1 MQNFDTPQ
9 DYNPN
14 PAPTMRL
21 EQPPSDLPNTVNSA
35 DILRQEFFQQN
46 VASLSPER
54 NIANPNLPMRMDM
67 QATFT
72 GPRPFNPFEYV
83 PTQNYRPQEPH
94 RPQFNNQ
101 WSMYPQQF
109 RPQMQ
114 PQMAH
119 HFNAQFN
126 SQFRP
131 PQFRPQQFN
140 QAYADQQEPLDD
152 YLPENPQNNFIP
164 RNDANDRPP
173 TQRTNNAERLV
184 KLKLDNSTGVH
195 RTADAMVYLPPGF
208 NPDQKYDVVVFN
220 HGFRSSAESSVREFD
235 LINQMKKG
243 HPQTV
248 LIVPEWQVQAGASN
262 HVQGKFAQQGFFTN
276 MLKEIIQKTPEL
288 AQAGLNG
295 IERMHLFSHSAGYT
309 PTGSILNKNP
319 EIAAK
324 VQSVTMLDSLYSD
337 TVMPWIQANQQA
349 FANGEK
355 QFRNIFG
362 SETQAN
368 SRNQQE
374 RLRQMMA
381 RLGRP
386 DAVRAI
392 DGNNRFRDANASI
405 LFKRTNTSH
414 GLIPNNYISNSM
426 EHSDEV

>member
-1 MQNFDTPQ
+1 MQSFDIPQ
-9 DYNPN
+9 DYNQNPVPN
-14 PAPTMRL
+14 TRL
-21 EQPPSDLPNTVNSA
+21 EQPPADYTNTVNST
-35 DILRQEFFQQN
+35 DLLRQEFFQQN

-54 NIANPNLPMRMDM
+54 NIRNPNLPIRMDM

-72 GPRPFNPFEYV
+72 GPRQFNPFEYV
-83 PTQNYRPQEPH
+83 PSHNYRPRE
-94 RPQFNNQ
+94 PQFNNQ

-109 RPQMQ
+109 RPQ
-114 PQMAH
+114 
-119 HFNAQFN
+119 
-126 SQFRP
+126 
-131 PQFRPQQFN
+131 QFRPQPFN

-164 RNDANDRPP
+164 RNDTNDRPP
-173 TQRTNNAERLV
+173 TQRTNSPERLV

-195 RTADAMVYLPPGF
+195 RTADAVVYLPPGF

-276 MLKEIIQKTPEL
+276 MLKEIVQKTPEL

-324 VQSVTMLDSLYSD
+324 VQSVTMLDSLYAD

-368 SRNQQE
+368 SRYQQE

-386 DAVRAI
+386 DAVRAM
-392 DGNNRFRDANASI
+392 DGKNQFRDANASI
-405 LFKRTNTSH
+405 IFKRTNTSH